1 MRAGE
6 IPHRADIRQ
15 LLEPGQRV
23 GRQRLALARHGGGGE
38 IVEVLRG
45 AASAHGVVMVARE
58 AHVHARIDRLERL
71 HGVGAVAQ
79 HVAEADDL
87 VHAHILRI
95 HQDRP

>member
-1 MRAGE
+1 MRTGE
-6 IPHRADIRQ
+6 VSHRADIRQ
-15 LLEPGQRV
+15 FLEPGQRID
-23 GRQRLALARHGGGGE
+23 RQRPALARHGGGGE

-45 AASAHGVVMVARE
+45 AASAHGVVMVARK
-58 AHVHARIDRLERL
+58 AHVHARIDRFERL